1 VRTMCYG
8 GMTRGGAAVCA
19 IHSPLHYCNA
29 AFFYHAD
36 DGSDIN
42 SPTKS
47 VSDRYANR
55 ALPPDPTISS
65 PVAPGA
71 RSAGGSRINS
81 VNMGSVTSPA
91 TATYASSLGIAVGPN
106 MGSISIGS
114 PRSDVTSLSSMT
126 SAVTSPGVD
135 VNQPA
140 TPIGGDKS
148 TPPSSKGRQ
157 FLFP

>member
-1 VRTMCYG
+1 VLWRDV
-8 GMTRGGAAVCA
+8 TRGGAAVCA
-19 IHSPLHYCNA
+19 SQSPFHCCNA

-55 ALPPDPTISS
+55 ALPPDPTVSS

-91 TATYASSLGIAVGPN
+91 TATYTSSLGIAVGPSI
-106 MGSISIGS
+106 GSISMSIGS